1 MGTISLWFFVI
12 LSCGEFMQ
20 NIDPYSSGL
29 FPGVGTIARLSY
41 YNCHSANELAL
52 TTPVAEKVILKDG
65 GKIQTTIKE
74 DKCAYFSYY
83 VLYICS
89 ESN

>member
-41 YNCHSANELAL
+41 YSCHSANELAL